1 MARMPPSRPPRL
13 QAVADTLLES
23 AGHTDLELRR
33 NAVAFVTAMLNRGDG
48 GDSVPE
54 NLRPYLRKLA
64 KHAYR
69 ITDDDIAALR
79 TAGYSEDMI
88 FELTASAALAAGL
101 AQMDRG
107 LAALAAAGP
116 VSNPLKRAS

>member
-1 MARMPPSRPPRL
+1 
-13 QAVADTLLES
+13 VADTLLES

-33 NAVAFVTAMLNRGDG
+33 NASAFVTAIMNGGDG

-64 KHAYR
+64 RHAYR

>member
-1 MARMPPSRPPRL
+1 MPHSRPPKL
-13 QAVADTLLES
+13 QAVADTLLDS
-23 AGHTDLELRR
+23 AGRTERELRR
-33 NAVAFVTAMLNRGDG
+33 NVGAFVTAIMSGGDG

-69 ITDDDIAALR
+69 ITDDDVAALR
-79 TAGYSEDMI
+79 TEGYSEDMI

-107 LAALAAAGP
+107 LAALTAAGP
-116 VSNPLKRAS
+116 SKNRRKRAS

>member
-1 MARMPPSRPPRL
+1 MPHTRPPKL
-13 QAVADTLLES
+13 QAVADAILGS
-23 AGHTDLELRR
+23 AGHTERELRR
-33 NAVAFVTAMLNRGDG
+33 NAGAFVSAIVNGGDG
-48 GDSVPE
+48 GDAVPE

-79 TAGYSEDMI
+79 SEGYSEDMI
-88 FELTASAALAAGL
+88 FELTASAALAVGL

-116 VSNPLKRAS
+116 SQNPPRRAR